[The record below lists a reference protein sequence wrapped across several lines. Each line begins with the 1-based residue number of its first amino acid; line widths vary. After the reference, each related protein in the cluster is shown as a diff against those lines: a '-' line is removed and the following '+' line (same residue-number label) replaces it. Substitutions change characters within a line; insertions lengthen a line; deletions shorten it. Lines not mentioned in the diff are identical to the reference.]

1 MVVSHLWHR
10 KLHLLAAATLL
21 SSVCLPAWGGTNGVA
36 MPPLAHPASETQVS
50 IQQDGPKT
58 HLSRLLPSSLVSP
71 LVSPMRTLKVATLD
85 LPRPMGTSTGMP
97 GIDTFAASDDM
108 GDVAPLPAPSIFVTS
123 SEAFQT
129 GPSESRDAF
138 LGLALDLA
146 LELPVITADGAE
158 LAASYG
164 ALAERLGGSLPFGSS
179 LFFPGDGDTA
189 SLLPEE
195 DLPPIGELPAA
206 GELPLSSNADAL
218 QRNEAGPL
226 SPAELMQAVLSTSQA
241 LSEEPFITGSDTP
254 LYHDPK
260 AVFGSD
266 PEMFPALAFEY
277 QDLADH
283 GLVPLPLPRPA
294 DVPPL
299 SPAHLAGTEGGIWPS
314 PAERLG
320 LKTKSLAKARK
331 CLAEAIYFESRG
343 EPKRGQIAVA
353 QVIVNRVFSGYYPA
367 DICGTVYQNAHRHLA
382 CQFTF
387 ACDNV
392 KDVIRE
398 PDMWTQANEI
408 AADMLDGK
416 LWLESVGRATHYH
429 AYWVHP
435 RWVREMRKLDRIG
448 VHTFYRP
455 RRWSS

>member
-1 MVVSHLWHR
+1 MPS
-10 KLHLLAAATLL
+10 
-21 SSVCLPAWGGTNGVA
+21 A
-36 MPPLAHPASETQVS
+36 MRPASEVQASRVQAS
-50 IQQDGPKT
+50 LQQEGQES
-58 HLSRLLPSSLVSP
+58 HLSRLLPSSLASP
-71 LVSPMRTLKVATLD
+71 LASPMRTLKVATLD
-85 LPRPMGTSTGMP
+85 LPRPVGTRTGMP
-97 GIDTFAASDDM
+97 GIDTFAASEDPD
-108 GDVAPLPAPSIFVTS
+108 DVAPLPSPSIFVAS
-123 SEAFQT
+123 GEAFQT
-129 GPSESRDAF
+129 GPSENRDAF

-146 LELPVITADGAE
+146 LELPIITADGAD

-179 LFFPGDGDTA
+179 QFFPGDAA
-189 SLLPEE
+189 SAKLLPEGG
-195 DLPPIGELPAA
+195 LPLPLPAGA
-206 GELPLSSNADAL
+206 RAPQSGEVA
-218 QRNEAGPL
+218 PL
-226 SPAELMQAVLSTSQA
+226 SPAELSQAIMSTQQA
-241 LSEEPFITGSDTP
+241 LSEEPFITSSETP

-260 AVFGSD
+260 AIFGSD
-266 PEMFPALAFEY
+266 PDMFPALAFEY

-294 DVPPL
+294 DIPAL
-299 SPAHLAGTEGGIWPS
+299 SPAHLARTEGGIWPS
-314 PAERLG
+314 PADRLG
-320 LKTKSLAKARK
+320 LKTAKLAKARK

-367 DICGTVYQNAHRHLA
+367 DICGTVYQNAHRHLS

-398 PDMWTQANEI
+398 PEMWTQANDI
-408 AADMLDGK
+408 AADMLNGK

-429 AYWVHP
+429 AHWVHP